1 MIYEGVVGHQFSATF
16 TLDGAVLDLTGA
28 TIVLRLRL
36 PDETTSDKTASTT
49 MVAGQA
55 AYSTIVTDL
64 TPAGR
69 WQRQWVVTTSGG
81 SVYYSQI
88 VPFLVSEHL

>member
-28 TIVLRLRL
+28 TILLRLML
-36 PDETTSDKTASTT
+36 PDETTSDKTATTT

-55 AYSTIVTDL
+55 AYSTAAPDL

-69 WQRQWVVTTSGG
+69 WQRQWIVTTSGG
-81 SVYYSQI
+81 SVYYSPI
-88 VPFLVSEHL
+88 VPFLVAEHL